1 MRLQGTNLIVVNVLA
16 SYVRIL
22 LVTGLTLFTSRWV
35 LAALG
40 QDEFGLYSLVGVL
53 IFFILFIGNVM
64 AASMQRFYAYAI
76 GQNDPSEIQKWF
88 NCAFVIHSL
97 FALLLVLVGIPFG
110 KVLMTFFLNI
120 PPDRLATCYWVYG
133 LSIVGAVWTML
144 AVPYIGMFHA
154 RQRIFELSF
163 WNSIQALLIFVLAGS
178 LFRLRGDLL
187 FYYALGMV
195 GIKLVLDAVQMLRAR
210 SLFKECR
217 LHSRYWLGRS
227 SYYSVLSYSGWQL
240 WSGLGAILSNQG
252 LGILINIFTGGTKA
266 NAGYGIAG
274 QVNSA
279 VSGIG
284 VGVYQSA
291 VSEIFRLEGAGE
303 RQAMIKLALRTSK
316 FIVLLSLVWLL
327 PLCIEMEA
335 VFALWLDNNVPEY
348 AVGFCRVILSA
359 YVVNGF
365 IMGYGAAVGA
375 YGKVASYQS
384 VQGTL
389 LVMTFPLAWA
399 AFKLGATPVQALF
412 SLTFIAACC
421 NVYCVLWVK
430 KKLQVPVS
438 RWLREVL
445 GKCIL
450 CGVPSFLLGWWVYAS
465 LEPGLLRMSLV
476 FVLCAGCTLLC
487 AWLLAMDSEERG
499 FCMSKVRRVLGFVFQ
514 PKN

>member
-16 SYVRIL
+16 TYVRIL
-22 LVTGLTLFTSRWV
+22 LVTGLTLYTSRWV

-40 QDEFGLYSLVGVL
+40 EEDFGLYFLVGVL
-53 IFFILFIGNVM
+53 ITFILFIGNVM
-64 AASMQRFYAYAI
+64 AASMQRFYAYAM
-76 GQNDPSEIQKWF
+76 GRDDPREIQKWF

-97 FALLLVLVGIPFG
+97 FALLLIVAGVPFG
-110 KVLMTFFLNI
+110 KLLLTSLLKI
-120 PPDRLATCYWVYG
+120 PPERLLTCYWVYG

-163 WNSIQALLIFVLAGS
+163 WNSVQALLIFTLAGS
-178 LFRLRGDLL
+178 LFRLSGDLL
-187 FYYALGMV
+187 LFYAFGMV
-195 GIKLVLDAVQMLRAR
+195 AIKFVIDGVQMLRAR

-217 LHSRYWLGRS
+217 LSIHYWFGRRD
-227 SYYSVLSYSGWQL
+227 YHSVLAYSGWQL

-252 LGILINIFTGGTKA
+252 LGILINIFTGSTRA

-284 VGVYQSA
+284 TGVYQSA

-303 RQAMIKLALRTSK
+303 RQAMLRLSLRTSK

-335 VFALWLDNNVPEY
+335 VLTLWLENVPEH
-348 AVGFCRVILSA
+348 AIGFCRVILA
-359 YVVNGF
+359 TYALNGL

-384 VQGTL
+384 VQGSL
-389 LVMTFPLAWA
+389 LVLTFPLAWL
-399 AFKLGATPVQALF
+399 AFKLGASPVEALF
-412 SLTFIAACC
+412 SLTFIALCSI
-421 NVYCVLWVK
+421 VYAVLWVR
-430 KKLQVPVS
+430 KKLRVPASLWFREVPVKC
-438 RWLREVL
+438 VL
-445 GKCIL
+445 SGI
-450 CGVPSFLLGWWVYAS
+450 PSFLLGWWLYAS
-465 LEPGLLRMSLV
+465 LESGYLRLSLI
-476 FVLCAGCTLLC
+476 FVLCASSTLLC
-487 AWLLAMDSEERG
+487 AWFLAMDGEEKG
-499 FCMSKVRRVLGFVFQ
+499 FCLNKVRRILQYVF
-514 PKN
+514 PARN